1 MSITTSNNPNRT
13 ASQSFN
19 ETVNDLK
26 HGAESATAAYSTM
39 SEKAAK
45 TATDLTAFNRGTLE
59 ALAQAGQI
67 FAAESQDLFRQA
79 AAAGQT
85 AFTESLNNLR
95 AIASA
100 KTVKERLEL
109 QVNFVRTSA
118 ISAVSEGSR
127 FARAGI
133 DLAEKATAPIAARA
147 YLAAETFG
155 QPTV

>member
-1 MSITTSNNPNRT
+1 MSITTSSNSNRT

-26 HGAESATAAYSTM
+26 HGADSATAAYSAM

-67 FAAESQDLFRQA
+67 FAAESQELFRQA
-79 AAAGQT
+79 AEAGQT
-85 AFTESLNNLR
+85 AFTEGLSNLR

-109 QVNFVRTSA
+109 QANFVRTSA

-133 DLAEKATAPIAARA
+133 DLAEKVSAPIAARA

-155 QPTV
+155 QHTV

>member
-1 MSITTSNNPNRT
+1 MSISTSPKPNRT

-19 ETVNDLK
+19 ETVADLK
-26 HGAESATAAYSTM
+26 HGADSATSAYGAM

-79 AAAGQT
+79 AAAGQA

-95 AIASA
+95 AITSA
-100 KTVKERLEL
+100 KTMKERLEL
-109 QVNFVRTSA
+109 QANFVRTSA
-118 ISAVSEGSR
+118 ISAVSESSR
-127 FARAGI
+127 LARAGI
-133 DLAEKATAPIAARA
+133 DLAEKASAPIAARA

-155 QPTV
+155 QPII

>member
-1 MSITTSNNPNRT
+1 MSITTSSNSNRT

-26 HGAESATAAYSTM
+26 HGADSATAAYSAM

-79 AAAGQT
+79 AEAGQT
-85 AFTESLNNLR
+85 AFTEGLSNLR

-109 QVNFVRTSA
+109 QANFVRTSA

-133 DLAEKATAPIAARA
+133 DLAEKVSAPIAARA

-155 QPTV
+155 QHTV

>member
-1 MSITTSNNPNRT
+1 MSITTYPKPART

-19 ETVNDLK
+19 ETVDDLK
-26 HGAESATAAYSTM
+26 HGADSATAAYGSM

-67 FAAESQDLFRQA
+67 FAAESQDLIRQMTE
-79 AAAGQT
+79 AGQA

-95 AIASA
+95 AIAAA

-109 QVNFVRTSA
+109 QANFVRTSA
-118 ISAVSEGSR
+118 ISAVSEGGR

-133 DLAEKATAPIAARA
+133 DLAEKASAPITARA
-147 YLAAETFG
+147 YLAAETFVK
-155 QPTV
+155 PIV

>member
-1 MSITTSNNPNRT
+1 MSITTSSKPNRT

-26 HGAESATAAYSTM
+26 HGADSATAAYGAM

-45 TATDLTAFNRGTLE
+45 TATDFTAFNRGTLE

-79 AAAGQT
+79 AEAGQT

-127 FARAGI
+127 FARASI
-133 DLAEKATAPIAARA
+133 DLAEKASAPIAARA

-155 QPTV
+155 QPVV

>member
-1 MSITTSNNPNRT
+1 MSITTSSKLNRT

-26 HGAESATAAYSTM
+26 HGADSATAAYGAM
-39 SEKAAK
+39 SDKAAK

-79 AAAGQT
+79 AEAGQT

-95 AIASA
+95 AITSA

-127 FARAGI
+127 FARASI
-133 DLAEKATAPIAARA
+133 DLAEKASAPIAARA

-155 QPTV
+155 QPIV

>member
-1 MSITTSNNPNRT
+1 MSITTTPKLTRT
-13 ASQSFN
+13 ASQSFDS
-19 ETVNDLK
+19 TVADLK
-26 HGAESATAAYSTM
+26 NGADSATAAYGAM
-39 SEKAAK
+39 SEKATK
-45 TATDLTAFNRGTLE
+45 TAADLTAFNRGTLE

-79 AAAGQT
+79 AEAGQT

-100 KTVKERLEL
+100 KTLKERFEL
-109 QVNFVRTSA
+109 QANFVRTSA

-133 DLAEKATAPIAARA
+133 DLAEKASAPIAARA

-155 QPTV
+155 KPVV